1 MIKLYSDN
9 IKEYSSSEDSEML
22 TVAIKTY
29 IDEIIPIQLK
39 SRDLKYRLMGV
50 KNIKSNDKK
59 WLIDFEGEKIISVEK
74 GEVGKNRLI
83 QKRNLFTDIEHIK
96 QGK

>member
-1 MIKLYSDN
+1 
-9 IKEYSSSEDSEML
+9 
-22 TVAIKTY
+22 
-29 IDEIIPIQLK
+29 
-39 SRDLKYRLMGV
+39 MGV

-59 WLIDFEGEKIISVEK
+59 WLINFEAETIISVEK